1 MYAETAR
8 SAALVADTD
17 PSTAPLSPAKRIVL
31 VDDSSAYAASWRG
44 IFADR
49 YGERVVFE
57 AYQDPVAA
65 LGHLGPD
72 VDLLLV
78 DLEMPVL
85 DGRSVARLAKER
97 GVSEKRIVIVSGH
110 DADELHRLFP
120 QGACLAVI
128 NKAEAQQQ
136 SAFLMILD
144 SIVFRH

>member
-1 MYAETAR
+1 VSQPA
-8 SAALVADTD
+8 
-17 PSTAPLSPAKRIVL
+17 PSVPTPAKQIVL
-31 VDDSSAYAASWRG
+31 VDDSPAYAASWRG

-49 YGERVVFE
+49 YGDRVVFE
-57 AYQDPVAA
+57 AFQDPVAA
-65 LGHLGPD
+65 LSRLGPD

-97 GVSEKRIVIVSGH
+97 GVSERKIVIVSSH

-128 NKAEAQQQ
+128 NKTEAQQQ

-144 SIVFRH
+144 SVVFRH

>member
-1 MYAETAR
+1 MEK
-8 SAALVADTD
+8 TD
-17 PSTAPLSPAKRIVL
+17 PSPPVRAKRVVL
-31 VDDSSAYAASWRG
+31 VDDSTAYAASWRA
-44 IFADR
+44 IFAER
-49 YGERVVFE
+49 YGRRVAFE

-65 LGHLGPD
+65 LAKVGPD

-85 DGRSVARLAKER
+85 DGRSVARIAKER
-97 GVSEKRIVIVSGH
+97 GVSEKRIVIVSAH

-144 SIVFRH
+144 SLVLKH

>member
-1 MYAETAR
+1 M
-8 SAALVADTD
+8 
-17 PSTAPLSPAKRIVL
+17 
-31 VDDSSAYAASWRG
+31 
-44 IFADR
+44 F
-49 YGERVVFE
+49 GERFGGRVDFE

-65 LGHLGPD
+65 LAKLGPD

-97 GVSEKRIVIVSGH
+97 GVSEKKIVIVSGH

-120 QGACLAVI
+120 KGACLAVI
-128 NKAEAQQQ
+128 NKTEAQQQ

-144 SIVFRH
+144 SIVLRH

>member
-1 MYAETAR
+1 
-8 SAALVADTD
+8 
-17 PSTAPLSPAKRIVL
+17 LSDQEPPVPPRAKRVVL
-31 VDDSSAYAASWRG
+31 VDDSTAYAASWRA
-44 IFADR
+44 IFAER
-49 YGERVVFE
+49 YGDRVAFE
-57 AYQDPVAA
+57 AFQDPVAA
-65 LGHLGPD
+65 LGRLGPD

-120 QGACLAVI
+120 KGACLAVI
-128 NKAEAQQQ
+128 NKTEAQQQ

-144 SIVFRH
+144 SVVLRH

>member
-1 MYAETAR
+1 VSQPAP
-8 SAALVADTD
+8 SD
-17 PSTAPLSPAKRIVL
+17 PTPAKRVVL
-31 VDDSSAYAASWRG
+31 VDDSPAYAASWRG

-49 YGERVVFE
+49 YGDRVVFE
-57 AYQDPVAA
+57 AFQDPVAA
-65 LGHLGPD
+65 LSRLGPD

-85 DGRSVARLAKER
+85 DGRSVARLARER

-120 QGACLAVI
+120 KGACLAVI
-128 NKAEAQQQ
+128 NKTEAQQQ

>member
-1 MYAETAR
+1 M
-8 SAALVADTD
+8 ADSD
-17 PSTAPLSPAKRIVL
+17 PSAVSPTPAKRVVL
-31 VDDSSAYAASWRG
+31 VDDSPAYAASWRG

-49 YGERVVFE
+49 YGEKVAFE
-57 AYQDPVAA
+57 SYQDPVEA
-65 LGHLGPD
+65 LSHLGPD

-85 DGRSVARLAKER
+85 DGRSVARFAKER
-97 GVSEKRIVIVSGH
+97 GVSERRIVIVSGH

-128 NKAEAQQQ
+128 NKTEAQQQ

>member
-1 MYAETAR
+1 M
-8 SAALVADTD
+8 
-17 PSTAPLSPAKRIVL
+17 PP
-31 VDDSSAYAASWRG
+31 SWRA
-44 IFADR
+44 IFAER
-49 YGERVVFE
+49 YGERVAFE
-57 AYQDPVAA
+57 SYEDPVAA
-65 LGHLGPD
+65 LSHLGPG

-128 NKAEAQQQ
+128 NKTEAQQQ

-144 SIVFRH
+144 SVIRRH

>member
-1 MYAETAR
+1 MSQPAP
-8 SAALVADTD
+8 SVAT
-17 PSTAPLSPAKRIVL
+17 PAKRVVL
-31 VDDSSAYAASWRG
+31 VDDSPAYAASWRG

-49 YGERVVFE
+49 YGDRVVFE
-57 AYQDPVAA
+57 AFQDPVAA
-65 LGHLGPD
+65 LPRLGPD

-78 DLEMPVL
+78 DLEMPIL

-120 QGACLAVI
+120 KGACLAVI
-128 NKAEAQQQ
+128 NKTEAQQQ

>member
-1 MYAETAR
+1 MPR
-8 SAALVADTD
+8 ND
-17 PSTAPLSPAKRIVL
+17 PSAPKRVVL
-31 VDDSSAYAASWRG
+31 VDDSTAYAASWRA
-44 IFADR
+44 IFAERFGDR
-49 YGERVVFE
+49 VAFE
-57 AYQDPVAA
+57 AWQDPVAA
-65 LGHLGPD
+65 LGALGPD

-120 QGACLAVI
+120 KGACLAVI
-128 NKAEAQQQ
+128 NKTEAQQQ

-144 SIVFRH
+144 SIVLRH

>member
-1 MYAETAR
+1 MPDPAPPVPAR
-8 SAALVADTD
+8 
-17 PSTAPLSPAKRIVL
+17 AKRVVL
-31 VDDSSAYAASWRG
+31 VDDSTAYAASWRA

-49 YGERVVFE
+49 YGDRVAFE

-65 LGHLGPD
+65 LAKLGPD

-97 GVSEKRIVIVSGH
+97 GISEKRIVIVSGH

-120 QGACLAVI
+120 KGACLAVI
-128 NKAEAQQQ
+128 NKTEAQQQ

-144 SIVFRH
+144 SVVFRH

>member
-1 MYAETAR
+1 MSDQEPPVPPR
-8 SAALVADTD
+8 
-17 PSTAPLSPAKRIVL
+17 AKRVVL
-31 VDDSSAYAASWRG
+31 VDDSTAYAASWRA
-44 IFADR
+44 IFA
-49 YGERVVFE
+49 ERFGGRVDFE

-65 LGHLGPD
+65 LAKLGPD

-97 GVSEKRIVIVSGH
+97 GVSEKKIVIVSGH

-120 QGACLAVI
+120 KGACLAVI
-128 NKAEAQQQ
+128 NKTEAQQQ

-144 SIVFRH
+144 SIVLRH

>member
-1 MYAETAR
+1 MADIDPL
-8 SAALVADTD
+8 AL
-17 PSTAPLSPAKRIVL
+17 STVSAKRVVL
-31 VDDSSAYAASWRG
+31 VDDSSAYAASWKG

-57 AYQDPVAA
+57 SYQDPVEA
-65 LGHLGPD
+65 LSHLGPD

-97 GVSEKRIVIVSGH
+97 GVSERRIVIVSGH

-128 NKAEAQQQ
+128 NKTEAQQQ
-136 SAFLMILD
+136 SAFMMILD

>member
-1 MYAETAR
+1 M
-8 SAALVADTD
+8 ADTD
-17 PSTAPLSPAKRIVL
+17 PPAASPNRSKRIVL
-31 VDDSSAYAASWRG
+31 VDDSPAYATSWRA
-44 IFADR
+44 IFAQR
-49 YGERVVFE
+49 YGEQVDFE

-65 LGHLGPD
+65 IGRLGPD

-78 DLEMPVL
+78 DLEMPIL
-85 DGRSVARLAKER
+85 DGCSVARLAKER

-110 DADELHRLFP
+110 DADVLHRLFP

-128 NKAEAQQQ
+128 NKTEAQQQ

>member
-1 MYAETAR
+1 VTENDP
-8 SAALVADTD
+8 SAA
-17 PSTAPLSPAKRIVL
+17 SPPRAKRVVL
-31 VDDSSAYAASWRG
+31 VDDSPAYAASWRA
-44 IFADR
+44 IFAER
-49 YGERVVFE
+49 YGEKVAFE

-65 LGHLGPD
+65 LSHLGPD

-128 NKAEAQQQ
+128 NKTEAQQQ

-144 SIVFRH
+144 SVIRRP

>member
-1 MYAETAR
+1 VTETR
-8 SAALVADTD
+8 
-17 PSTAPLSPAKRIVL
+17 PTAVPPFRVKRVVL
-31 VDDSSAYAASWRG
+31 VDDSTAYAASRRA

-49 YGERVVFE
+49 YGGKVVFE

-65 LGHLGPD
+65 LSHLGPD

-120 QGACLAVI
+120 KGACLAVI
-128 NKAEAQQQ
+128 NKTEAQQQ

-144 SIVFRH
+144 SVVLRH

>member
-1 MYAETAR
+1 MTDVPATDAP
-8 SAALVADTD
+8 AA
-17 PSTAPLSPAKRIVL
+17 PSRKRVVL
-31 VDDSSAYAASWRG
+31 VDDSPPYAASWRG

-49 YGERVVFE
+49 YGDRVAFE

-65 LGHLGPD
+65 LAALGPD

-97 GVSEKRIVIVSGH
+97 GVSERKIVIVSSH

-128 NKAEAQQQ
+128 NKTEAQQQ

-144 SIVFRH
+144 SLMLRH

>member
-1 MYAETAR
+1 VTLTVTET
-8 SAALVADTD
+8 SPPAA
-17 PSTAPLSPAKRIVL
+17 PSFRVKRVVL
-31 VDDSSAYAASWRG
+31 VDDSAAYAASWRG

-49 YGERVVFE
+49 YGGKVDFE

-65 LGHLGPD
+65 LSHLGPD

-128 NKAEAQQQ
+128 NKTEAQQQ

-144 SIVFRH
+144 SVIRRP

>member
-1 MYAETAR
+1 MSDQE
-8 SAALVADTD
+8 
-17 PSTAPLSPAKRIVL
+17 PPAPPRAKRVVL
-31 VDDSSAYAASWRG
+31 VDDSTAYAASWRA
-44 IFADR
+44 IFA
-49 YGERVVFE
+49 ERFGGRVDFE

-65 LGHLGPD
+65 LAKLGPD

-97 GVSEKRIVIVSGH
+97 GVSEKKIVIVSGH

-120 QGACLAVI
+120 KGACLAVI
-128 NKAEAQQQ
+128 NKTEAQQQ

-144 SIVFRH
+144 SVVFRH

>member
-1 MYAETAR
+1 M
-8 SAALVADTD
+8 AATD
-17 PSTAPLSPAKRIVL
+17 PPAVPPSRAKRVVL
-31 VDDSSAYAASWRG
+31 VDDSSAYAASWRA
-44 IFADR
+44 IFAER
-49 YGERVVFE
+49 YGGKVVFE
-57 AYQDPVAA
+57 AYQDPVEA
-65 LGHLGPD
+65 LSHLGGN

-128 NKAEAQQQ
+128 NKTEAQQQ

-144 SIVFRH
+144 SVIQRH

>member
-1 MYAETAR
+1 M
-8 SAALVADTD
+8 TD
-17 PSTAPLSPAKRIVL
+17 SEPPTEPSTPPKRVVL
-31 VDDSSAYAASWRG
+31 VDDSPAYAASWRA

-57 AYQDPVAA
+57 AFQDPVAA
-65 LGHLGPD
+65 LSRLGPD

-85 DGRSVARLAKER
+85 DGRSVARFAKER
-97 GVSEKRIVIVSGH
+97 GVSERRIVIVSGH

-128 NKAEAQQQ
+128 NKTEAQQQ

>member
-1 MYAETAR
+1 VTENDP
-8 SAALVADTD
+8 SAA
-17 PSTAPLSPAKRIVL
+17 SPPRAKRVVL
-31 VDDSSAYAASWRG
+31 VDDSPAYAASWRA
-44 IFADR
+44 IFAER
-49 YGERVVFE
+49 YGEKVAFE

-65 LGHLGPD
+65 LARLGPD

-85 DGRSVARLAKER
+85 DGRSVARLAKDR
-97 GVSEKRIVIVSGH
+97 GVKERRIVIVSGH

-128 NKAEAQQQ
+128 NKTEAQQQ

-144 SIVFRH
+144 SVIRRP

>member
-1 MYAETAR
+1 MSDQEPPVPPR
-8 SAALVADTD
+8 
-17 PSTAPLSPAKRIVL
+17 AKRVVL
-31 VDDSSAYAASWRG
+31 VDDSTAYAASWRA
-44 IFADR
+44 IFAER
-49 YGERVVFE
+49 YGDRVAFE
-57 AYQDPVAA
+57 AFQDPVAA
-65 LGHLGPD
+65 LGRLGPD

-120 QGACLAVI
+120 KGACLAVI
-128 NKAEAQQQ
+128 NKTEAQQQ

-144 SIVFRH
+144 SVVLRH

>member
-1 MYAETAR
+1 MGGSRALDEAVEAAR
-8 SAALVADTD
+8 RA
-17 PSTAPLSPAKRIVL
+17 
-31 VDDSSAYAASWRG
+31 G
-44 IFADR
+44 
-49 YGERVVFE
+49 
-57 AYQDPVAA
+57 
-65 LGHLGPD
+65 
-72 VDLLLV
+72 DLLLV

-85 DGRSVARLAKER
+85 DGRSVARFAKER

-128 NKAEAQQQ
+128 NKTEAQQQ

>member
-1 MYAETAR
+1 MP
-8 SAALVADTD
+8 STD
-17 PSTAPLSPAKRIVL
+17 PAVRPKRVVL
-31 VDDSSAYAASWRG
+31 VDDSPAYAASWRG

-49 YGERVVFE
+49 YGDLVAFE
-57 AYQDPVAA
+57 AYQDPISA
-65 LGHLGPD
+65 LAHLGPD

-85 DGRSVARLAKER
+85 DGRSVARLARER
-97 GVSEKRIVIVSGH
+97 GVSEKRIVIVSAH

-128 NKAEAQQQ
+128 NKTEAQQQ

-144 SIVFRH
+144 SVVRRH

>member
-1 MYAETAR
+1 MPA
-8 SAALVADTD
+8 TD
-17 PSTAPLSPAKRIVL
+17 PVVRPKRVVL
-31 VDDSSAYAASWRG
+31 VDDSPAYAASWRG

-57 AYQDPVAA
+57 AYQDPIAA
-65 LGHLGPD
+65 LARLGPD

-85 DGRSVARLAKER
+85 DGRSVARLARDR
-97 GVSEKRIVIVSGH
+97 GVSEKRIVIVSAH
-110 DADELHRLFP
+110 DAEELHRLFP

-128 NKAEAQQQ
+128 NKTEAQQQ

-144 SIVFRH
+144 SVVTRH

>member
-1 MYAETAR
+1 MPETA
-8 SAALVADTD
+8 
-17 PSTAPLSPAKRIVL
+17 APAVPPPKRVVL
-31 VDDSSAYAASWRG
+31 VDDSPAYASSWRA
-44 IFADR
+44 IFAER
-49 YGERVVFE
+49 YGERVSFE
-57 AYQDPVAA
+57 AYEDPVAA
-65 LGHLGPD
+65 LSHLGPG

-85 DGRSVARLAKER
+85 DGRSVVRLAKER

-128 NKAEAQQQ
+128 NKTEAQQQ

-144 SIVFRH
+144 SVIRRH

>member
-1 MYAETAR
+1 MSQTE
-8 SAALVADTD
+8 
-17 PSTAPLSPAKRIVL
+17 PAPAVPPKRVVL
-31 VDDSSAYAASWRG
+31 VDDSPAYAASWRG

-49 YGERVVFE
+49 YGDRVAFE

-65 LGHLGPD
+65 LARLGPD

-85 DGRSVARLAKER
+85 DGRSVARLARER
-97 GVSEKRIVIVSGH
+97 GVSERKIVIVSGH
-110 DADELHRLFP
+110 DADELHSLFP

-128 NKAEAQQQ
+128 NKTEAQQQ

-144 SIVFRH
+144 SVVFRH